1 MSWTRVA
8 DLRHAARDT
17 SCNIEYFPL
26 TSNTWLDS
34 ILNGALATS
43 TWLQQVAPPCLFPL
57 RSKASAKALV

>member
-1 MSWTRVA
+1 MLWTRA
-8 DLRHAARDT
+8 SGLLHAARDT
-17 SCNIEYFPL
+17 SYNIKHFPL
-26 TSNTWLDS
+26 ASNTWLDS